1 METSGVVYEADCNCN
16 NCFKRYTGE
25 TARKLKERMKE
36 HKDDGK
42 KSQKDQNITDFSQ
55 HEKQW
60 SFPFEVGVRIIYR
73 ENNQKKRKFKVAAK
87 KTSHNKEQLINKKD
101 ERKTISN
108 LWNTILN
115 HKT

>member
-55 HEKQW
+55 HMK
-60 SFPFEVGVRIIYR
+60 
-73 ENNQKKRKFKVAAK
+73 NNGHSPLRLV
-87 KTSHNKEQLINKKD
+87 
-101 ERKTISN
+101 
-108 LWNTILN
+108 
-115 HKT
+115 